1 MSDYRAYFEARLP
14 AMLDLLTKLVT
25 LESPSHDKRLV
36 DRVVMF
42 AAEEASQRGAQITH
56 YPMQDVGDLAL
67 AKWNADAPGKPIL
80 FLCHLDTV
88 HPAGTLAGRPVRI
101 EDGRF
106 YAPGA
111 LDMKAGAMLALEV
124 ISGLRERGEFPARPI
139 WLLFTSDEEIGS
151 PESEPVIEQVARQ
164 AGLVLTMEPAAAGEA
179 LKIARK
185 GVGTYRID
193 IEGRAAHAGNEP
205 EKGANAIIE
214 FAQQA
219 LRLNALNDLR
229 RGTSVSVTQVGGGTA
244 SNVIPAHVT
253 AMVDVRFA
261 TLQAMQDIHEAIMNA
276 APFVPGCHI
285 KVTELHR
292 RPPMEFNAQMQRDF
306 AQAQAIGERVGVA
319 VRGESVGGGSDG
331 SFTAALGIPTLDG
344 LGADGAGMHAAH
356 EHVLISSLP
365 RRAALIAGILREWVM
380 D

>member
-1 MSDYRAYFEARLP
+1 MMDYQAYFEGRLP
-14 AMLDLLTKLVT
+14 SMLDLLTKLVT
-25 LESPSHDKRLV
+25 LESPSDDKRLV

-42 AAEEASQRGAQITH
+42 AADEASNRGAQITH
-56 YPMQDVGDLAL
+56 FPMQDVGDLAL

-88 HPAGTLAGRPVRI
+88 HPAGTLAGRPVRVD
-101 EDGRF
+101 DGRF
-106 YAPGA
+106 YGPGA

-124 ISGLRERGEFPARPI
+124 ISALRERGELPPRPI
-139 WLLFTSDEEIGS
+139 WLLLTSDEEIGS
-151 PESEPVIEQVARQ
+151 PASEPVIEQVARQ
-164 AGLVLTMEPAAAGEA
+164 AGLVLTMEPAAPGEA

-193 IEGRAAHAGNEP
+193 IEGKAAHAGSEP
-205 EKGANAIIE
+205 EKGLNAIIE

-219 LRLNALNDLR
+219 LRLNGLNDLK
-229 RGTSVSVTQVGGGTA
+229 RGTSVSVTQVTGGTA

-253 AMVDVRFA
+253 AMVDVRA
-261 TLQAMQDIHEAIMNA
+261 LTAQALTELHDAVMSAV
-276 APFVPGCHI
+276 PFIPGCHV
-285 KVTELHR
+285 KVTRLHY

-306 AQAQAIGERVGVA
+306 AQAKAIGERVGVT

-331 SFTAALGIPTLDG
+331 SITAALGIPTLDG
-344 LGADGAGMHAAH
+344 MGADGEGMHAVH
-356 EHVLISSLP
+356 ENVLISSLP
-365 RRAALIAGILREWVM
+365 RRAALIAGILRDWVM